1 MTKRL
6 LHYNARLR
14 DTARCLRRNMT
25 ESEGALWFRL
35 RGKQLLGVQ
44 FYRQKPIGDY
54 VVDFYAPKARLVIE
68 VDGSQHAQEEYAR
81 RDKGRDNYLT
91 ELGIK
96 VLRFNSRDVLKD
108 TGSVVELI
116 YSAMK
121 DRLDQKSP

>member
-1 MTKRL
+1 
-6 LHYNARLR
+6 
-14 DTARCLRRNMT
+14 MT